1 MKQVELLRYVVEQLE
16 VLQLPY
22 MIVGSFASAV
32 YGDARY
38 TRDIDIVVQL
48 SVADLDKL
56 LAVFPEK
63 DFYFSRPA
71 AIEAIRTS
79 RQFNVIDPV
88 GGSKIDFMV
97 ARRDDWGKVQ
107 ISRREQKKV
116 LPDLMGYVA
125 RPEDVILGKLIYHSQ
140 GDSEKHITDI
150 QGMFKESKH
159 LLDMDYLAD
168 WAVKL
173 AVSNTWQKILA
184 SQKTS

>member
-1 MKQVELLRYVVEQLE
+1 MKQDELLRYVVEQLE

-22 MIVGSFASAV
+22 MIVGSFASGV
-32 YGDARY
+32 YGEARY
-38 TRDIDIVVQL
+38 TRDIDIVVQV

-79 RQFNVIDPV
+79 RQFNVIDPA
-88 GGSKIDFMV
+88 GGSKIDFMI

-107 ISRREQKKV
+107 LSRREKKKV
-116 LPDLMGYVA
+116 FPDLMGYVA

-150 QGMFKESKH
+150 QGMLKESKH
-159 LLDMDYLAD
+159 LLDMEYLST

-173 AVSNTWQKILA
+173 AVSKTLQKVLDSHKI
-184 SQKTS
+184 S